1 MSPRAQF
8 SDFGAETFAPV
19 AALARPTGSAPVRY
33 QPANDTVAVDRM
45 DLLARRRR
53 RQSRREQRS

>member
-8 SDFGAETFAPV
+8 SDLGAKIFAPV